1 MLWAPALPRPCRA
14 SLTRP
19 AQPSLREGGLS
30 ASLISP
36 SLPTAGGPYAD
47 GGDHEDVPGRG
58 DEGGIAP
65 GVPEGRRHCRGE
77 WLGPLHLPLTS
88 SFVVLP
94 FTELWGVFRHS
105 VYASDTDYFILTNLF
120 SQSALTE
127 SLLKLNYN
135 QIITSK
141 DTLIT

>member
-1 MLWAPALPRPCRA
+1 MSSNLAVLPGDTGSPG
-14 SLTRP
+14 LM
-19 AQPSLREGGLS
+19 EGTADTGS
-30 ASLISP
+30 AERR
-36 SLPTAGGPYAD
+36 AGGEPRA
-47 GGDHEDVPGRG
+47 GQAAAGVRRGHCQGARAVQPAGRTL
-58 DEGGIAP
+58 GI
-65 GVPEGRRHCRGE
+65 
-77 WLGPLHLPLTS
+77 PLTLA
-88 SFVVLP
+88 VCP
-94 FTELWGVFRHS
+94 FRQLLILVFWFFFRHS

>member
-1 MLWAPALPRPCRA
+1 MSSDLAVLPGATGSRGLRKGPRTRARQRAGRGRVPRRANSSRGEAGALPRSTGSSDPRYFSHFSSM
-14 SLTRP
+14 SLQRTFF
-19 AQPSLREGGLS
+19 
-30 ASLISP
+30 
-36 SLPTAGGPYAD
+36 
-47 GGDHEDVPGRG
+47 
-58 DEGGIAP
+58 
-65 GVPEGRRHCRGE
+65 
-77 WLGPLHLPLTS
+77 
-88 SFVVLP
+88 SF
-94 FTELWGVFRHS
+94 VFRHS